1 MVLLNVVSV
10 HEGVMPLL
18 MHYLEVVLQIGF
30 AVIGY
35 HNSRNQL
42 LRFSSGC
49 CE

>member
-10 HEGVMPLL
+10 QGGVMPLL
-18 MHYLEVVLQIGF
+18 MHCLEVALQIEF
-30 AVIGY
+30 AVVEY
-35 HNSRNQL
+35 HNLRNQL